1 MSPETA
7 RADGEEGPRLPI
19 RANKFQTYILVGVGM
34 ISLAAAGVAIWYK
47 MTHRNESYGSSSE
60 VLKDKDKNF
69 SLEPPP
75 KPWVRDE
82 DMRAKLGAPYI
93 HVYRRENPE
102 AYIAI
107 GARDFAGS
115 SARPSDLENQ
125 MARPLNS
132 LMMEG
137 WRREPLEE
145 KTWMGQECRG
155 YGFRGVLRAGG
166 SVQGEAMSFGY
177 KGVGYW
183 FLAWS
188 GENEVYDGLKGL
200 FTEARRRCKLLE
212 LRKDWKERVSP
223 VVPFKGETVPYTILD
238 AEGLWAEET
247 EQQRIKDEDPKADKF
262 LRSKKAKTKDHQSEA
277 ELLVLL
283 LDGGGDP
290 LGKARQYVEAQANT
304 MTETRGKNTFTDHP
318 NDALEGDPTPN
329 TVEGNTPFVLLKS
342 VNSLDPTYAWLY
354 AISAIE
360 VDGKTVAVVAKCKWS
375 QRGNFD
381 TKFVQIVKSLK
392 GS

>member
-1 MSPETA
+1 
-7 RADGEEGPRLPI
+7 
-19 RANKFQTYILVGVGM
+19 
-34 ISLAAAGVAIWYK
+34 
-47 MTHRNESYGSSSE
+47 
-60 VLKDKDKNF
+60 
-69 SLEPPP
+69 
-75 KPWVRDE
+75 
-82 DMRAKLGAPYI
+82 
-93 HVYRRENPE
+93 
-102 AYIAI
+102 
-107 GARDFAGS
+107 
-115 SARPSDLENQ
+115 
-125 MARPLNS
+125 
-132 LMMEG
+132 
-137 WRREPLEE
+137 
-145 KTWMGQECRG
+145 MGQECRG

-177 KGVGYW
+177 NGVGYW

-188 GENEVYDGLKGL
+188 GENEVYDGLRGL

-329 TVEGNTPFVLLKS
+329 TVEGNTPFVLLRS

-360 VDGKTVAVVAKCKWS
+360 VEGKTVAVVAKCKWS